1 MTPMLV
7 RSVKILFGSLAASGL
22 GLASLWLLGLL
33 PQASVSAQ
41 EPASPGAAARHA
53 EAWEELTQSLS
64 YRSIGPFRGGR
75 SAACLGV
82 PGQPNQFIFGATGGG
97 VWKTEDGGNTWFN
110 LSDGFFGG
118 SIGAVA
124 MADSD
129 PNVIFVG
136 GGEKTVRGNV
146 SHGDGVWKSLDGGK
160 TWQSVGL
167 TDTQFIPRIRIHP
180 KDPNTVYVAALG
192 HLYGPNQQRGV
203 FRTRDGGQTWEQVL
217 FVNDEAG
224 AVDLLI
230 DPNNSRVLYASIW
243 QVRRTPYSLESGGPS
258 SGLWKSTDG
267 GDTWTDISRQPG
279 LPQGT
284 LGIIGVA
291 VSPVNS
297 QRVWAIVEA
306 EDGGLFRSDDAGQ
319 SWRRINEDRSL
330 RQRAWYYSRIYAGP
344 QDADEVYVL
353 NVDFLRSKDGGQ
365 TFSTIE
371 TPHGDHHDLW
381 IDPRDPNRMIV
392 ADDGG
397 AQVSFNRGKTF
408 STYLNQPTAQFY
420 RVTTDQHFPYRI
432 YGAQQDNST
441 VRIPHRSE
449 GFTLSEQDWEP
460 TAGGESGHLA
470 PHPTNPEVVFGGSYG
485 GYLTRIDHR
494 TQEVRNVHIWPD
506 NPMGYGA
513 GDLKYRFQW
522 NFPIHFSPHAP
533 HRLYAAANVL
543 FVSDDEGESW
553 TAISPDLTRNDA
565 TKLRASGGPITKDNT
580 SVEYYGTIF
589 AFAESTHEP
598 GVLWTGS
605 DDGLLHLS
613 RDAGATWSNVTPTEL
628 PEWAQINCLEID
640 PHQPGGLY
648 VAATRYKSNDF
659 KPYLFKT
666 SDYGQTWTEI
676 TQGIDRKHFTRVLR
690 ADPGRRGLLYAGTE
704 RGMYVS
710 WDDGQHWQSFQLNL
724 PIVPITDLTI
734 KNHDLIVA
742 TQGRSFYVLDDLTP
756 LHQWNETIV
765 GQPVVMLQPRPA
777 YRLRGGGSGQASRT
791 AGANP
796 RSGIALQFW
805 LKEPSAQELML
816 EIIDPQGQVARRYV
830 TGQNRSADDL
840 PLTKRAGWNSVYWDM
855 RYPGAETFEGLILWG
870 GGTGG
875 PRAVPGTYTARLQ
888 VVDSATAPAAPEPN
902 PSPEAGAVAEAGSET
917 KSEVPAPVRL
927 AEVAFQ
933 ILPDPR
939 SSSAIP
945 DLQAQFEL
953 LIEIRDKLSETHR
966 AIKNIRTL
974 KQQLGLWMKKLEGRD
989 DGQALVR
996 QMDELVQQLT
1006 RIEEALYQT
1015 KLQSAQDPLNF
1026 PIRLNNRLSG
1036 LVEVVS
1042 SGDYRPTKQAYQVRD
1057 EVVRLIDAEL
1067 NQLQKLIKDDLNA
1080 LNEAIQA
1087 AKIPAIMLENE

>member
-1 MTPMLV
+1 MPYSRV
-7 RSVKILFGSLAASGL
+7 VGSCFGWILSFCLIGFGL
-22 GLASLWLLGLL
+22 GQSPQQATLG
-33 PQASVSAQ
+33 PAQASHS
-41 EPASPGAAARHA
+41 SG
-53 EAWEELTQSLS
+53 WEQLQQQLS

-75 SAACLGV
+75 SAACIGV
-82 PGQPNQFIFGATGGG
+82 PGQSNHFLFGATGGG
-97 VWKTEDGGNTWFN
+97 VWKTEDGGHTWFN
-110 LSDGFFGG
+110 ISDGYFGG

-124 MADSD
+124 MAESD
-129 PNVIFVG
+129 PNVIYVG

-160 TWQSVGL
+160 SWQSVGL
-167 TDTQFIPRIRIHP
+167 VDTQFIPRIRIHP
-180 KDPNTVYVAALG
+180 RDPDTVYVAAMG

-203 FRTRDGGQTWEQVL
+203 FRTQDGGKSWEQVL

-224 AVDLLI
+224 AVDLVI
-230 DPNNSRVLYASIW
+230 DPNNARVLYASIW
-243 QVRRTPYSLESGGPS
+243 QVRRTPYSLESGGPA

-267 GDTWTDISRQPG
+267 GDTWTDISRHSG

-297 QRVWAIVEA
+297 QRVWASVEA
-306 EDGGLFRSDDAGQ
+306 EDGGLFRSEDAGQ
-319 SWRRINEDRSL
+319 TWRRVNSDRNL
-330 RQRAWYYSRIYAGP
+330 RQRAWYYSRVYAGP

-365 TFSTIE
+365 TFSSIE
-371 TPHGDHHDLW
+371 TPHSDHHDLW
-381 IDPRDPNRMIV
+381 IDPRDPNRLIV

-397 AQVSFNRGKTF
+397 AQVSFNRGQTF
-408 STYLNQPTAQFY
+408 STYLNQPTSQFY
-420 RVTTDQHFPYRI
+420 RVTTDHHFPYRI

-441 VRIPHRSE
+441 VRIPHRSDA
-449 GFTLSEQDWEP
+449 GSLTEQHWEP

-470 PHPTNPEVVFGGSYG
+470 PHPNNPEVVFGGSYG

-494 TQEVRNVHIWPD
+494 TNEVRNVHIWPD

-522 NFPIHFSPHAP
+522 NFPIHFSPHHP
-533 HRLYAAANVL
+533 NRLYAAANVL
-543 FVSDDEGESW
+543 FVSEDEGESW
-553 TAISPDLTRNDA
+553 SAISPDLTRNDP
-565 TKLRASGGPITKDNT
+565 TKMRSSGGPITKDNT
-580 SVEYYGTIF
+580 GVEYYCTIF
-589 AFAESTHEP
+589 AFAESTHEA

-605 DDGLLHLS
+605 DDGLIHVS
-613 RDAGATWSNVTPTEL
+613 RDAGATWSNVTPVDL

-640 PHQPGGLY
+640 PHHPGGLY

-666 SDYGQTWTEI
+666 TDYGQTWTEI

-690 ADPGRRGLLYAGTE
+690 ADPGRPGLLYAGTE

-710 WDDGQHWQSFQLNL
+710 INDGQTWEPFQLNL
-724 PIVPITDLTI
+724 PMVPITDLTI

-756 LHQWNETIV
+756 LHQWNESASTSSLV
-765 GQPVVMLQPRPA
+765 ALQPRPT

-796 RSGIALQFW
+796 KPGVTLRFW
-805 LKEPSAQELML
+805 LKEKPTRDLAL
-816 EIIDPQGQVARRYV
+816 EIVDPQGQVARRYV
-830 TGQNRSADDL
+830 SAGDRDKQEL
-840 PLTKRAGWNSVYWDM
+840 PLNLQTGWNSVYWDM
-855 RYPGAETFEGLILWG
+855 NYPGAETFDGLILWG

-875 PRAVPGTYTARLQ
+875 PRAVPGTYRARWL
-888 VVDSATAPAAPEPN
+888 DIGTPGEATATET
-902 PSPEAGAVAEAGSET
+902 SAES
-917 KSEVPAPVRL
+917 VPKPPL
-927 AEVAFQ
+927 AEVTFQ

-939 SSSAIP
+939 SSSSVD

-953 LIEIRDKLSETHR
+953 LTQIRDKLSETHR
-966 AIKNIRTL
+966 AIKNARELRSQLDLWNQKLERQDDTQALRTRIGEL
-974 KQQLGLWMKKLEGRD
+974 KQR
-989 DGQALVR
+989 
-996 QMDELVQQLT
+996 LT
-1006 RIEEALYQT
+1006 AIEEALYQT

-1036 LVEVVS
+1036 LVDVVS
-1042 SGDYRPTKQAYQVRD
+1042 SGDYRPTKQAYLVRD
-1057 EVVRLIDAEL
+1057 EIVGLIDVELGKLRSVIEQDLNEL
-1067 NQLQKLIKDDLNA
+1067 NA
-1080 LNEAIQA
+1080 AIQA
-1087 AKIPAIMLENE
+1087 ANIPAIALGDK